1 MTVPF
6 EPRRFHTAASHYTR
20 GRLSYPDAL
29 IARVAERVGL
39 TRADRVLDLGCGPGF
54 LAAAFA
60 PLSGG
65 ALGVDPEPAM
75 LAEAEAYARER
86 GAAATFRQ
94 GSSYDIAP
102 DWGTFRLVTMGRSFH
117 WMDRAATLR
126 ALAGIVPSGGA
137 AALFRDRHLAVPEN
151 AWKERYEAA
160 LAPFTARDPVHTVA
174 GQRSPGWVPHEAFL
188 LASPFARLERIGI
201 VRRLETPAGTLV
213 DRALS
218 MSPTSPEKL
227 GDDLPRLV
235 AAVRAALEPDVRDG
249 KIVEVVEAEALL
261 GFRA

>member
-1 MTVPF
+1 MTIPF
-6 EPRRFHTAASHYTR
+6 EPNRFRTAAEHYTR
-20 GRLSYPDAL
+20 GRLAYPDAL
-29 IARVAERVGL
+29 VARVAERAGL
-39 TRADRVLDLGCGPGF
+39 DRAGRVLDLGCGPGF

-60 PLSGG
+60 PLAGEVVG
-65 ALGVDPEPAM
+65 IDPEPAM
-75 LAEAEAYARER
+75 LAEAEGYARER
-86 GAAATFRQ
+86 GAAVSFRR

-102 DWGTFRLVTMGRSFH
+102 DWGPFRLVTMGRSFH

-137 AALFRDRHLAVPEN
+137 VALFHDRHLAVPEN

-160 LAPFTARDPVHTVA
+160 LAPFAARDPVHSVL
-174 GQRSPGWVPHEAFL
+174 GQRSPGWTRHEAFL
-188 LASPFARLERIGI
+188 LDSPFDRLERIGI
-201 VRRLETPAGTLV
+201 VRRLETPADALV

-218 MSPTSPEKL
+218 MSPTSPQKL

-249 KIVEVVEAEALL
+249 KIAEVVEAEALL
-261 GFRA
+261 GFRR